1 MILTT
6 LPQPCVGVRVG
17 KTGGMER
24 IRAQWVYWSRG
35 LECIGAGQ
43 NSGGGGWYSG
53 RIKSKLLRLV
63 KGSSLL
69 QNGEVGLVAGSE
81 HYRPFG
87 ILSYFLRSLAL
98 RILLHIAS

>member
-1 MILTT
+1 MGWRGLG
-6 LPQPCVGVRVG
+6 LSGLLVQ
-17 KTGGMER
+17 
-24 IRAQWVYWSRG
+24 G

-43 NSGGGGWYSG
+43 NSGGRGCYSG

-69 QNGEVGLVAGSE
+69 QNGEVGLVVGSE